1 MRPDWNQIQGSWSL
15 VRLSSCPSN
24 LQGLSFS
31 IPWKSHFFF
40 ILFFVFPKSISSNP
54 YIVKKKIYISLCFVK
69 IHLPSLLH
77 VSLFT
82 IILCLSLIHFYSIS
96 LPLCI
101 RFSLSFRVFLIFLV
115 LSSYSY
121 IILDLFF
128 IFFIFFIFV
137 LAFIFL
143 FPQ

>member
-1 MRPDWNQIQGSWSL
+1 MEPNSGKL
-15 VRLSSCPSN
+15 VP
-24 LQGLSFS
+24 GEAIFLSFQS
-31 IPWKSHFFF
+31 SGAF
-40 ILFFVFPKSISSNP
+40 ILHSLKVPLFFHSVLRVSKINLFKSL
-54 YIVKKKIYISLCFVK
+54 YCKKIYIYISLCFVK

-128 IFFIFFIFV
+128 IFFIFFIVV